1 MANTRLV
8 MNTTAFSLKEDTKE
22 EFFKVLELFH
32 GVKHTELK
40 DSDDKPKGE
49 YKLFHNGDGFIYDI
63 DDIYYQ
69 LEEEED
75 NKELKVLE
83 ENSITNLLQLIQHYM
98 DPKEIDR
105 ILYKEISN
113 TKVRTIFCSPCIYG
127 FSAIITKDNISTKT
141 LFNIHDL
148 HPIIK
153 EAFNMTLQCSKDKR

>member
-1 MANTRLV
+1 MANARVV
-8 MNTTAFSLKEDTKE
+8 MNTTAFNLKGGTKE
-22 EFFKVLELFH
+22 EFLKVLELFK
-32 GVKHTELK
+32 GVNMFIKEGEYDVK
-40 DSDDKPKGE
+40 AE
-49 YKLFHNGDGFIYDI
+49 YKLFHNGDGFVYDI

-113 TKVRTIFCSPCIYG
+113 TKVRSIYG

-148 HPIIK
+148 HPS
-153 EAFNMTLQCSKDKR
+153 SKDKR